1 MSALQESD
9 FCRHSSSSL
18 TAGASDAYSMHIQKL
33 GPTLLTLT
41 SLGSVARF
49 CARSRIARCE
59 VGYNREKVLLVEI
72 GYNLCH
78 QRAPFSRSST
88 VLEVIELPKQVA
100 R

>member
-9 FCRHSSSSL
+9 FCRHSSSSA
-18 TAGASDAYSMHIQKL
+18 TAGASDAYSMHIQEL
-33 GPTLLTLT
+33 CPTLLTLT

-49 CARSRIARCE
+49 RVRSRVARCE
-59 VGYNREKVLLVEI
+59 VRYNREKVLVVEI

-78 QRAPFSRSST
+78 QRAPFSCSGT
-88 VLEVIELPKQVA
+88 VLEVIELPKHVA